1 MQCFPPGDPVSVLSS
16 SSNQTTV
23 EREVVEF
30 SCTFKGNYS
39 LVNYDGVYWMVI
51 FQNGSSIILRNNI
64 SNYHF
69 DIQRNS
75 LCHFTTKLYINTSM
89 PLDNAMVTCSAIMDN
104 MLRSTNV
111 TFYLSKLSII
121 LIYTKSCTCVHVR
134 MYIINYSSSY
144 LVVWI
149 DKEYLVLYI

>member
-51 FQNGSSIILRNNI
+51 FQNGSNIILCNNI

-69 DIQRNS
+69 DIQQNS

-89 PLDNAMVTCSAIMDN
+89 SLDNAMVTCSAIIDN

-121 LIYTKSCTCVHVR
+121 LICTHSYIHVC
-134 MYIINYSSSY
+134 I
-144 LVVWI
+144 
-149 DKEYLVLYI
+149 